1 MRRTNYLS
9 GVLLCFVVLF
19 LMANCNGKI
28 NVSNFPQISRAQ
40 KGFKE
45 GKNLVSFSVFRT
57 GRARTQEAFVYSGGS
72 LFRKCDL
79 SHIAIWVK
87 HPDGDFLFDT
97 GLGDSIDVQF
107 EEMSLIHKQL
117 FKYQREVSVKNQL
130 IREGIDPAVI
140 NTIILSHLHWDH
152 CSGIKDFPAANIYTT
167 EEELTFAKTKEAHAP
182 AFLKSQYAGEGVT
195 WKYLKFTNSSYE
207 CFDQSCDYFGDGS
220 VIFVKLGGHTKGSV
234 GMFINQPGKRY
245 FFTGDITWNI
255 EGFKKPG
262 RKHFIPLSLVDAD
275 KDQLDSTIVNIH
287 QLMKADTSLIVI
299 PAHDY
304 SAQKLLK
311 HFPDFQ

>member
-40 KGFKE
+40 KGLKE
-45 GKNLVSFSVFRT
+45 GKNLVTFSVFRT

-107 EEMSLIHKQL
+107 EEMSLIHK
-117 FKYQREVSVKNQL
+117 
-130 IREGIDPAVI
+130 
-140 NTIILSHLHWDH
+140 
-152 CSGIKDFPAANIYTT
+152 
-167 EEELTFAKTKEAHAP
+167 
-182 AFLKSQYAGEGVT
+182 
-195 WKYLKFTNSSYE
+195 
-207 CFDQSCDYFGDGS
+207 
-220 VIFVKLGGHTKGSV
+220 
-234 GMFINQPGKRY
+234 
-245 FFTGDITWNI
+245 
-255 EGFKKPG
+255 
-262 RKHFIPLSLVDAD
+262 
-275 KDQLDSTIVNIH
+275 
-287 QLMKADTSLIVI
+287 
-299 PAHDY
+299 
-304 SAQKLLK
+304 
-311 HFPDFQ
+311 